1 VKRLHMGYRAGLFL
15 EFPAARCHYILPW
28 EVESSEA
35 SAYFRNS
42 RRRLLFSNNKKA
54 PGALYAAWGLGVS
67 FVVQISA
74 YQQRL
79 PVELE
84 F

>member
-1 VKRLHMGYRAGLFL
+1 VKRLHTGDRAGLFL

-54 PGALYAAWGLGVS
+54 PVHCMRPGACISL
-67 FVVQISA
+67 FVQIFA
-74 YQQRL
+74 YQQRPL
-79 PVELE
+79 VELE